1 MRNIKFIILLAEG
14 LLTAATV
21 CAQHGLSVD
30 IGNKHAEDSTR
41 VSNFSIGLNNHTDT
55 LKGVQVNA
63 ISSISLSPLKGL
75 QLSAC
80 TNISRGMDMGLQLAG
95 MINVAE
101 GYMRGGQIGAYNY
114 ADSVNGTQLGIINV
128 AHSHPKGWQVGV
140 INYTHDTI
148 AHKIG
153 LINVNPK
160 TIIDLMAFA
169 GTGTQANGAVR
180 FRNRSTY
187 NILGVGT
194 HYTGLDNKFSGALFY
209 RIGQYFQLSP
219 RWSVSA
225 DLGYHHI
232 ETFHNHSADGPNRL
246 FSLQA
251 RLNADYQISR
261 IVGGFATI
269 GYGDTRYYHHA
280 QRFRDRPFFETG
292 LTFRYPHGDKPNA
305 ALWEKRKHKSPADS
319 LMALMPEKH
328 PWWALAE
335 VTGINIFVHS
345 FDRFVAKEDFAQ
357 VTLNSLKKNFR
368 TAPVWDNDQFS
379 TNLFMH
385 PYHGNLYFNA
395 ARSQGLSF
403 WESAPFSL
411 LGSLQ
416 WEYLGET
423 EPPAIND
430 LIATTFGGIC
440 IGEIT
445 NRISRIF
452 LNDSKRGWSRFWREA
467 LAAVINPMGEM
478 KRFATGD
485 AWRVRN
491 NHKIYHDYERNPVDL
506 SISVGD
512 HYLADNGALFRGEHN
527 AYTMFYLEY
536 GDPINK
542 GDYNHPFDFFDAE
555 ATFVIGGSQPFINQ
569 IHLMGRLWS
578 TPMIDNRHMNAEF
591 GIYQHFDYFDSTPV
605 KEGSDLTPY
614 RISEAA
620 AFGPGVIY
628 QLPAVGMLSR
638 LEQRIFL
645 NGILLGGTKTDYY
658 NIIDRDYNMGSGF
671 SFKSK
676 THLELRNFGR
686 FILHAQ
692 YYRIFTWKGYN
703 QEDLENTNPLYLNAQ
718 GDKGN
723 SGLLVINPMMEFD
736 IRKNWSIFLSGS
748 YFDRYTHYHN
758 HDDIRTNTFHVSLG
772 LACHL

>member
-1 MRNIKFIILLAEG
+1 MKRIRFIVLLTG
-14 LLTAATV
+14 LLTIGTAS
-21 CAQHGLSVD
+21 AQHGLSLD
-30 IGNKHAEDSTR
+30 LGTKHTEDSTR
-41 VSNFSIGLNNHTDT
+41 VSNLSIGLNNHTDT
-55 LKGVQVNA
+55 LRGAQLNVLSN
-63 ISSISLSPLKGL
+63 ISLSPFRGM

-80 TNISRGMDMGLQLAG
+80 TNISRGMEMGVQLAG
-95 MINVAE
+95 MLNVTE
-101 GYMRGGQIGAYNY
+101 GYMRGIQIGAYNY
-114 ADSVNGTQLGIINV
+114 ADSVNGTQVGLVNV
-128 AHSHPKGWQVGV
+128 AHAHPKGWQVGV

-169 GTGTQANGAVR
+169 GTGTQINGAVR
-180 FRNRSTY
+180 FRNCSTY

-194 HYTGLDNKFSGALFY
+194 HYTGLDDRFSGALFY

-219 RWSVSA
+219 RWSVSG
-225 DLGYHHI
+225 DLGYFHI
-232 ETFHNHSADGPNRL
+232 ETFHHNADAPDRL
-246 FSLQA
+246 FSIQA

-261 IVGGFATI
+261 IVGGFASI
-269 GYGDTRYYHHA
+269 GYGDTRYYHHVR
-280 QRFRDRPFFETG
+280 RFRNRPFLETG
-292 LTFRYPHGDKPNA
+292 LTFRYPHGNKPNA
-305 ALWEKRKHKSPADS
+305 ALWEKRKHTSPADS
-319 LMALMPEKH
+319 LMALPQGKH

-335 VTGINIFVHS
+335 VTGINAFVHG
-345 FDRFVAKEDFAQ
+345 FDRFVLKEDFAQ
-357 VTLNSLKKNFR
+357 VTLNSLKKNFQNS
-368 TAPVWDNDQFS
+368 PVWDNDQFT

-440 IGEIT
+440 IGEIA

-452 LNDSKRGWSRFWREA
+452 LNDSKRGWNRFWREA
-467 LAAVINPMGEM
+467 LATVVNPMGEI

-485 AWRVRN
+485 AWRVRS
-491 NHKIYHDYERNPVDL
+491 NHKLYHDYERNPIDL
-506 SISVGD
+506 SISIGD

-527 AYTMFYLEY
+527 GYATFYMEY

-555 ATFVIGGSQPFINQ
+555 ATFVVGGSQPFINQ
-569 IHLMGRLWS
+569 LHLIGRLWS

-591 GIYQHFDYFDSTPV
+591 GIYQHFDYFDSAPV

-628 QLPAVGMLSR
+628 QLPDVGMLSR

-692 YYRIFTWKGYN
+692 YYRIFTWKGYS
-703 QEDLENTNPLYLNAQ
+703 QKDLEGTDLLYLNAQ

-723 SGLLVINPMMEFD
+723 SKLFVINPMVEFD
-736 IRKNWSIFLSGS
+736 VRKNFSIFLSAS
-748 YFDRYTHYHN
+748 YFARHTHYHSY
-758 HDDIRTNTFHVSLG
+758 DDIRTNTFHANLG
-772 LACHL
+772 LTCHLR

>member
-1 MRNIKFIILLAEG
+1 MRRIKLIAFLTGG
-14 LLTAATV
+14 LLTAGTV
-21 CAQHGLSVD
+21 NAQHGLSVD
-30 IGNKHAEDSTR
+30 IGTRHAEDSTR
-41 VSNFSIGLNNHTDT
+41 VSHFSVGLNNHTDT
-55 LKGVQVNA
+55 LRGAQLNV
-63 ISSISLSPLKGL
+63 ISNISLSPFRGL

-80 TNISRGMDMGLQLAG
+80 ANISRGMDMGVQLAG
-95 MINVAE
+95 MLNVTE
-101 GYMRGGQIGAYNY
+101 GYMRGVQMGAYNY
-114 ADSVNGTQLGIINV
+114 ADSVNGTQLGLINV

-160 TIIDLMAFA
+160 TAIDVMAFA
-169 GTGTQANGAVR
+169 GTGTRFNGAVR

-194 HYTGLDNKFSGALFY
+194 HYTGLDSKFSGSLFY

-219 RWSVSA
+219 RWSVSG
-225 DLGYHHI
+225 DLGYYHI
-232 ETFHNHSADGPNRL
+232 ETFHRNNADGPDRL

-261 IVGGFATI
+261 VVGGFASI
-269 GYGDTRYYHHA
+269 GYGDTRYYHHVR
-280 QRFRDRPFFETG
+280 RFRDRPLFEAG
-292 LTFRYPHGDKPNA
+292 LTFRYPHNNKPGDNS
-305 ALWEKRKHKSPADS
+305 WERQRHRSPADS
-319 LMALMPEKH
+319 LMAVSREKH

-335 VTGINIFVHS
+335 VTGINVFVHG
-345 FDRFVAKEDFAQ
+345 FDRFVTKDEFAQ
-357 VTLNSLKKNFR
+357 TTLNSWKDNFR
-368 TAPVWDNDQFS
+368 KGLVWDNDKFT

-403 WESAPFSL
+403 WEAAPYSL
-411 LGSLQ
+411 IGSLQ
-416 WEYLGET
+416 WEFLGEN

-467 LAAVINPMGEM
+467 VATLINPMGEM

-491 NHKIYHDYERNPVDL
+491 DHKLYHDYQRNPVNL
-506 SISVGD
+506 SVSVGD

-527 AYTMFYLEY
+527 AYTTFYLEY
-536 GDPINK
+536 GDPINR

-555 ATFVIGGSQPFINQ
+555 ATFVFGGNQPFINQ
-569 IHLMGRLWS
+569 LHFMGRLWS
-578 TPMIDNRHMNAEF
+578 TPTIDNRHMNAEF
-591 GIYQHFDYFDSTPV
+591 GIYQHFDYFDSAPV
-605 KEGSDLTPY
+605 TGGSDLTPY

-628 QLPAVGMLSR
+628 QLPNVGMLSR
-638 LEQRIFL
+638 LEQRIFF

-658 NIIDRDYNMGSGF
+658 NIIERDYNMGSGY

-676 THLELRNFGR
+676 TFLELRNFGR
-686 FILHAQ
+686 FTFHTQ
-692 YYRIFTWKGYN
+692 YYRIFTWKGYD
-703 QEDLENTNPLYLNAQ
+703 QKDLTGNLLYLNAQ

-723 SGLLVINPMMEFD
+723 SRLFVINPMMEFD
-736 IRKNWSIFLSGS
+736 VRKNLSVFLSGA
-748 YFDRYTHYHN
+748 YFDRQTHYHS
-758 HDDIRTNTFHVSLG
+758 HDDINTSTFHVSLG
-772 LACHL
+772 LTCHL

>member
-1 MRNIKFIILLAEG
+1 MRRIRIIAFLAG
-14 LLTAATV
+14 LLSVGTV
-21 CAQHGLSVD
+21 CAQHGLSLD
-30 IGNKHAEDSTR
+30 IGTRHAEDTTR
-41 VSNFSIGLNNHTDT
+41 VSYFSIGLNNHTDT
-55 LKGVQVNA
+55 LRGVQLNA
-63 ISSISLSPLKGL
+63 ISNISLSPLRGL
-75 QLSAC
+75 QIGALA
-80 TNISRGMDMGLQLAG
+80 NISRGMERGIQLAD
-95 MINVAE
+95 MLNVTE
-101 GYMRGGQIGAYNY
+101 GYMRGVQIAPYNY
-114 ADSVNGTQLGIINV
+114 ADSVNGTQIGLINV
-128 AHSHPKGWQVGV
+128 AHSHPRGWQVGI

-160 TIIDLMAFA
+160 TVVDFMLYG

-194 HYTGLDNKFSGALFY
+194 HYTGLDDRFSGALFY

-219 RWSVSA
+219 RWSISG
-225 DLGYHHI
+225 DIGYYHI
-232 ETFHNHSADGPNRL
+232 ETFHHNADGPDRL

-251 RLNADYQISR
+251 RLNADYQISGT
-261 IVGGFATI
+261 IGAFASI

-280 QRFRDRPFFETG
+280 RRYRERPLFETG
-292 LTFRYPHGDKPNA
+292 LTFRYPHGNKPNA
-305 ALWEKRKHKSPADS
+305 ALWEKHKQYSPADS
-319 LMALMPEKH
+319 LMALPREKH
-328 PWWALAE
+328 PWWAVAE
-335 VTGINIFVHS
+335 VTGINAGVHL
-345 FDRFVAKEDFAQ
+345 FDRCVTNQDFAQ
-357 VTLNSLKKNFR
+357 TTLNSWKENFQ
-368 TAPVWDNDQFS
+368 TFPVWDNDQFS

-403 WESAPFSL
+403 WESAPYSL
-411 LGSLQ
+411 LGSLE
-416 WEYLGET
+416 WEFLGEK

-452 LNDSKRGWSRFWREA
+452 LNDSKRGWNRFWREA
-467 LAAVINPMGEM
+467 AATIVNPMGQM

-491 NHKIYHDYERNPVDL
+491 DHYLYHDYARNPVDF
-506 SISVGD
+506 SISMGD
-512 HYLADNGALFRGEHN
+512 HYVADNGALFRGEHSL
-527 AYTMFYLEY
+527 YTTFYLEY
-536 GDPINK
+536 GDPVNK

-555 ATFVIGGSQPFINQ
+555 ATFVFGSSQPVINQ
-569 IHLMGRLWS
+569 VHLMGRLWS
-578 TPMIDNRHMNAEF
+578 TPMIDNRYMDAEF
-591 GIYQHFDYFDSTPV
+591 GIYQHFDYFDSAPV
-605 KEGSDLTPY
+605 KDGSDLTPY

-628 QLPAVGMLSR
+628 QLPNVGMLSH

-686 FILHAQ
+686 FIFHTQ
-692 YYRIFTWKGYN
+692 YYRIFTWKGYK
-703 QEDLENTNPLYLNAQ
+703 QEDLENGANILYLNAQ

-723 SGLLVINPMMEFD
+723 SGLLIINPMAEID
-736 IRKNWSIFLSGS
+736 IRKNVSLFLSGS
-748 YFDRYTHYHN
+748 YFNRHTHYHS
-758 HDDIRTNTFHVSLG
+758 HDDIHSHTFHVNLG
-772 LACHL
+772 VTTHL